1 MSNGERHAF
10 LVLNVIEEKEW
21 AEEAQAILSEK
32 GVRAAPRLSDLEGC
46 LMQVKQPVQGSHH
59 RLILSFKSL
68 LYTVAEMLELLDRV
82 SCCV

>member
-46 LMQVKQPVQGSHH
+46 LMQVKHQSRQSPQSNVV
-59 RLILSFKSL
+59 I
-68 LYTVAEMLELLDRV
+68 
-82 SCCV
+82 